1 MILLQVNKIAKY
13 FGATCVLDNVSLEVQ
28 TRERIALVGKNGAGK
43 TTLLKIIAGEN
54 SYDSGEI
61 FKPKDVRLGYLAQ
74 STSINTQNTIWNE
87 MLSVFSEVIKLEQ
100 EMRRIEEL
108 LATDFTDHERYLS
121 EYDLL
126 QEKFKNLG
134 GFQYEADIRSVLHG
148 LKFFEDDFNKSISKL
163 SGGQKTRLSLG
174 KLLLSKPDLLILDE
188 PTNHLDIETLGW
200 LEKYLINYN
209 GSVLLV
215 SHDRYFLDKVS
226 TKIYELRNGEI
237 DLYHGNYSYYLE
249 ERQSRYAKLMSLYVK
264 QQKEVAALQDFIQ
277 RNIARATTTKRAQSR
292 RKKLEKIEIMDRPT
306 GDLKKA
312 SFSFDIDKQSGNE
325 VLKIRDLD
333 LAVTDDL
340 ILAKNLNIYLHKGDS
355 VSLIGPNG
363 IGKSTLLK
371 KIVSS
376 KTDDDKQ
383 KIILGSNVTIGYY
396 DQEQS
401 NLTSNKQVLNE
412 LWDEYPNL
420 PETQIRTVLGNF
432 LFSGDDVFKIV
443 SQLSGGEKARLA
455 LAKLML
461 LKANLLILDE
471 PTNHLD
477 LDSKEVLEYALV
489 DYPGTILFV
498 SHDRYFI
505 NKLASKVFEFN
516 ETGIIEYL
524 GDYDYY
530 LDKLEERKE
539 LANSII
545 KEEVKSVK
553 TSYAEAKEIQKIER
567 QRQRRLEEVESK
579 ISEFEEL
586 IKFYET
592 ELYKPEVYEDYIK
605 SGEYQQEITKNKEA
619 LNQLYNEWESLSS

>member
-74 STSINTQNTIWNE
+74 STSINTQNTIWDE

-100 EMRRIEEL
+100 DMRNIERL
-108 LATDFTDHERYLS
+108 LATDYNERYLS

-148 LKFFEDDFNKSISKL
+148 LKFYEEDFSKSISTL

-249 ERQSRYAKLMSLYVK
+249 ERQNRYAKLMSLYVK

-292 RKKLEKIEIMDRPT
+292 RKKLEKIEVMDRPT
-306 GDLKKA
+306 GDVKKA
-312 SFSFDIDKQSGNE
+312 SFSFEIDKQSGNE
-325 VLKIRDLD
+325 VLKIKNLD
-333 LAVTDDL
+333 LAVTENL
-340 ILAKNLNIYLHKGDS
+340 ILAKNLNLYLHKGDS

-363 IGKSTLLK
+363 VGKSTLLK

-376 KTDDDKQ
+376 KNDDEKQ

-461 LKANLLILDE
+461 QKANLLILDE

-505 NKLASKVFEFN
+505 NKLASKVFDFN
-516 ETGIIEYL
+516 ENGIVEYL

-553 TSYAEAKEIQKIER
+553 TSYTEAKELQKLER
-567 QRQRRLEEVESK
+567 QRQRRLEEVEGK
-579 ISEFEEL
+579 ISELEDL

-605 SGEYQQEITKNKEA
+605 SGEYQQEIARNKDA

>member
-74 STSINTQNTIWNE
+74 STSINTQNTIWDE

-100 EMRRIEEL
+100 DMRNIERL
-108 LATDFTDHERYLS
+108 LATDYNERYLS

-134 GFQYEADIRSVLHG
+134 GFQYEAEIRSVLHG
-148 LKFFEDDFNKSISKL
+148 LKFYEEDFSKSISTL

-249 ERQSRYAKLMSLYVK
+249 DRQSRYAKLMSLYVK

-292 RKKLEKIEIMDRPT
+292 RKKLEKIEVMDRPT
-306 GDLKKA
+306 GDVKKA
-312 SFSFDIDKQSGNE
+312 SFSFEIDKQSGNE
-325 VLKIRDLD
+325 VLKIKNLN
-333 LAVTDDL
+333 LAVTENL
-340 ILAKNLNIYLHKGDS
+340 ILAKNLNLYLHKGDS

-376 KTDDDKQ
+376 KNDDEKQ

-412 LWDEYPNL
+412 LWDDYPNL
-420 PETQIRTVLGNF
+420 TETQIRTVLGNF

-461 LKANLLILDE
+461 QKANLLILDE

-505 NKLASKVFEFN
+505 NKLASKVFDFN
-516 ETGIIEYL
+516 ENGIVEYL

-530 LDKLEERKE
+530 LDKLEEKKE
-539 LANSII
+539 LANSSI
-545 KEEVKSVK
+545 KDEVKSVK
-553 TSYAEAKEIQKIER
+553 TSYAEAKELQKLER
-567 QRQRRLEEVESK
+567 QRQRRLEEVEGK
-579 ISEFEEL
+579 INELEDL

-605 SGEYQQEITKNKEA
+605 SGEYQQEIAKNKEA